1 VLILAVS
8 KTASFVFRKRS
19 EGICQNMTDDFRSMG
34 RSAPVFFL
42 YTRVIAKREI
52 GDAVRRYL
60 GPHAAA
66 AGAACST
73 GYVRHLRRCGHLD
86 GMGIREG
93 KAIVYSV
100 GEILQIALGN
110 HLAHYGFTVRQ
121 AFNLVEVHAAKL
133 AALGLPGA
141 LHAGG
146 DLVLEF
152 PADDPGVTLLAVN
165 VTALA
170 EQVLGRL
177 AKFKIQNTA

>member
-1 VLILAVS
+1 MD
-8 KTASFVFRKRS
+8 RS
-19 EGICQNMTDDFRSMG
+19 
-34 RSAPVFFL
+34 
-42 YTRVIAKREI
+42 
-52 GDAVRRYL
+52 L

-66 AGAACST
+66 AGAGCAA
-73 GYVRHLRRCGHLD
+73 GYLRHLRRCGELD
-86 GMGIREG
+86 GLGIRKG
-93 KAIVYSV
+93 KAMVYSV
-100 GEILQIALGN
+100 GEVLQIALGL
-110 HLAHYGFTVRQ
+110 HLAHFGFTVRQ
-121 AFNLVEVHAAKL
+121 AFNLVEPHTAKL

-152 PADDPGVTLLAVN
+152 HVDDPGVTLLAVN